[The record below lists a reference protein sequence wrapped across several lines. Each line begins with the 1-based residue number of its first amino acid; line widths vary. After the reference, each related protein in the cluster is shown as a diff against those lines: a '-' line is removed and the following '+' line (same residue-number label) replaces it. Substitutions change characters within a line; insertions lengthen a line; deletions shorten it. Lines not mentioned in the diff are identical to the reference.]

1 MLIIIDLL
9 GDEDEIVGSDDAE
22 GAKKPKGPT
31 REQVEEWLRKQLQP
45 TLQIVS

>member
-1 MLIIIDLL
+1 MIIIDLL

-31 REQVEEWLRKQLQP
+31 REEVQDWLRRQPQP